1 MAIAAPTAIAV
12 ACLQVLLNL
21 MVSHEHSYKDLRGYL
36 IHASEYPYFLIIT
49 QQAFPPGVAV
59 SGSVW
64 AALGLA
70 VTVAGVF
77 TPLVLGLRAIRSTG
91 GTFGVAL
98 LGWGCTALGVGA
110 GVPLFTF
117 QNAIPSRYLEAMFL
131 NLAEFGPVWI
141 LLWAWVGALVAAA
154 LYRLT
159 ALREATPAAA
169 DRRKTCRTYKTA
181 AIAAAPL
188 VLLML
193 TLTLFVLD
201 HPKDLAFFPDPLS
214 YSRMTDPG
222 RGTWV
227 WGGWDLV
234 GLFVLQAAYVLL
246 VVLTLG
252 SALRAVRPRRAGA
265 GVFALG
271 WSCAVLA
278 CGGVGLLRE
287 AIFNAVGTDP
297 DVEQISWG
305 YYPPLF
311 AEGIGVGIFFGWLVG
326 IAAVLSH
333 RNLAP
338 VVSEQNEART

>member
-1 MAIAAPTAIAV
+1 
-12 ACLQVLLNL
+12 
-21 MVSHEHSYKDLRGYL
+21 
-36 IHASEYPYFLIIT
+36 
-49 QQAFPPGVAV
+49 
-59 SGSVW
+59 
-64 AALGLA
+64 
-70 VTVAGVF
+70 
-77 TPLVLGLRAIRSTG
+77 
-91 GTFGVAL
+91 
-98 LGWGCTALGVGA
+98 
-110 GVPLFTF
+110 
-117 QNAIPSRYLEAMFL
+117 MFL